1 MREKQERQQQQRTVK
16 SKLREKRQISA
27 RARRYYDE
35 YEVRMRARMLKRRT
49 REEQIFKKLFDDGLD
64 IQKQRIRELR
74 EYAKEKREALAQ
86 RQQNEIESLE
96 NFYRDQFAMLSEG
109 IARERFEMEVRE
121 KAQEKVLRQ
130 MRKELRHK
138 LERDVKEFQDNLQ
151 RDEDSAY
158 FRQLEADR
166 LRGKF
171 QLATRSAFY

>member
-1 MREKQERQQQQRTVK
+1 MYGEPISSLLAPAGWEVK
-16 SKLREKRQISA
+16 RPWGPTWPKACI
-27 RARRYYDE
+27 
-35 YEVRMRARMLKRRT
+35 
-49 REEQIFKKLFDDGLD
+49 I
-64 IQKQRIRELR
+64 
-74 EYAKEKREALAQ
+74 
-86 RQQNEIESLE
+86 
-96 NFYRDQFAMLSEG
+96 NFLSPCVT
-109 IARERFEMEVRE
+109 AF
-121 KAQEKVLRQ
+121 QVLRQ